1 MNVPN
6 TPPSTRQDQTF
17 SLADGIVAFGL
28 PLRAVSTLYR
38 LHSTAASG
46 RAGMRPS
53 PPFLITGGLRL
64 RCRNR
69 GGLAGREVYPLHCPR
84 PDPPAISSADLGR
97 ADTRARRRRGLRE
110 HNHADPDSS
119 IR

>member
-28 PLRAVSTLYR
+28 PLRAVRTLHR

-53 PPFLITGGLRL
+53 PPFLITGDCASGVAT
-64 RCRNR
+64 
-69 GGLAGREVYPLHCPR
+69 GAAWQAAKSIPFTV
-84 PDPPAISSADLGR
+84 
-97 ADTRARRRRGLRE
+97 RGLIRPRLSAGQIRE
-110 HNHADPDSS
+110 PGAAVCAST
-119 IR
+119 